1 MTIYNKELTS
11 KLESLFTDTVF
22 SWTKNK
28 IRNELENLVSKAH
41 SLAVMDNNKIVREIA
56 FEMFSNIKE
65 IDDEFTELYTQE
77 LDYKL

>member
-28 IRNELENLVSKAH
+28 IRNELEEAVVKTHNIAVGNGSKATR
-41 SLAVMDNNKIVREIA
+41 NKAFEVFREIKDVDDA
-56 FEMFSNIKE
+56 FM
-65 IDDEFTELYTQE
+65 TLYMRE
-77 LDYKL
+77 LDEAV